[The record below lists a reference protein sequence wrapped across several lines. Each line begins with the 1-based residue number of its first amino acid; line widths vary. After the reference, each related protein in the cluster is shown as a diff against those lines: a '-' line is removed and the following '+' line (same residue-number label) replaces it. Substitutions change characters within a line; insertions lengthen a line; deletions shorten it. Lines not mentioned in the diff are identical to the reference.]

1 MSIDLVVPFS
11 DEHIEAIARR
21 AAELATRHPRFLSKS
36 ALAAHLGVS
45 TRTIKTWRER
55 GLPGRKIGREVM
67 FDLSEVERW
76 IDGEGR

>member
-1 MSIDLVVPFS
+1 MSVELVLPFS
-11 DEHIEAIARR
+11 DELIEAVARR
-21 AAELATRHPRFLSKS
+21 AAELATCHARFLSKS

-76 IDGEGR
+76 IDSEGG